1 MLIVHNK
8 HAGFCLGFRHVPSWM
23 LELRAELQPIIEGD
37 MFFESRLYLLFA
49 KQRVKEKAAPS
60 WHFTDARAE
69 TAESV
74 V

>member
-1 MLIVHNK
+1 
-8 HAGFCLGFRHVPSWM
+8 M